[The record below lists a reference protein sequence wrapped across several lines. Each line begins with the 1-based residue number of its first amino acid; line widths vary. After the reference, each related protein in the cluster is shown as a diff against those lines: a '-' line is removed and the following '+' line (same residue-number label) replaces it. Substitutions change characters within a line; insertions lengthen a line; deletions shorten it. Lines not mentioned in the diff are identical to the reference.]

1 VPTKTHIKFGSRIST
16 KGDKCAYFE
25 GSAYLLDLRCF
36 LAGRGDADVVA
47 AATLVAIVVVVRERF
62 ADGRGDTDDDASFS
76 LVAPLVY

>member
-1 VPTKTHIKFGSRIST
+1 MPTKTHIKFDSRMST

-36 LAGRGDADVVA
+36 LVGRGDADVVA
-47 AATLVAIVVVVRERF
+47 AVALVAIVVVVRERF

-76 LVAPLVY
+76 LIAPLAY